1 MIDSV
6 TAASRGSEERAV
18 NAEVDLDMAGAFA
31 ALKRHSA
38 LILGLALVTAIAVL
52 ILVNLVSP
60 RYSGEVRV
68 VIENRETALTRA
80 GRERSAGT
88 GDSLQLDAE
97 AISSQVQIAY
107 SRDLARSVIRD
118 LQLNKIPEFDPM
130 ASGAGAVP
138 AVLAFLGLG
147 RDIARMSAEERALEA
162 YYERLSVAPVEK
174 SRVIEIRFWAKDAEL
189 ASRVAN
195 TISERF
201 IELQTRAKLDRDRKV
216 RHYFELKIDEL
227 RSTVA
232 EAEGKAQNHRSEND
246 LLTGANNSSLGSQS
260 LSELTAQ
267 LSNAQAQQAEA
278 EAKSRSIRDL
288 LKSGKPIESADVFA
302 SPLMQ
307 RLTERG
313 AALRAEHALQTTVL
327 LPGHPRMRELQAQ
340 LSDNQNQI
348 RLQAERIA
356 RGLENDA
363 RTSNE
368 RMKAIQ
374 TALDGLK
381 KNANS
386 HGDKEVQLRALERE
400 AKAQRDL
407 LENWLGLYREAVAR
421 DSLEAQAA
429 DARIVSRAETSNTPV
444 FPKKLPLVLIS
455 FFGVACIGAALV
467 VTKALL
473 SPHQSANSEM
483 VRQEPDFIMPAAE
496 QRVLADTD
504 LSTKTQSDETNNRQ
518 DDMFPPSANI
528 DGEWRRDLEDEQ
540 AEHRAKRQ
548 RPHAPLLQ
556 GPHAPL
562 LQAALAGKLV
572 LISGVTTAQN
582 EARLAIELARGL
594 AARGRRIVLVD
605 AHNGDSTIA
614 SELRLEAQPG
624 LAEIAAGSATIA
636 SAICAPARL
645 AIHILR
651 RGRASTETLDFSNP
665 RLTQTMDA
673 LALTYDS
680 IVVRAASLN
689 HVRMMIEL
697 AGGAATIAIDAGSS
711 QDPVALAA
719 KRALTLPGVGQIL
732 ILPRREAPHRKR
744 RRAA

>member
-18 NAEVDLDMAGAFA
+18 NTEVDLDMAGAFA

-38 LILGLALVTAIAVL
+38 LIFGLALVTAIAVL

-60 RYSGEVRV
+60 RYLGEVRV

-88 GDSLQLDAE
+88 GDGLQLDAE

-302 SPLMQ
+302 SSLMQ

-348 RLQAERIA
+348 RQQAERIV

-363 RTSNE
+363 RTSIE

-473 SPHQSANSEM
+473 SPHQSADGEM
-483 VRQEPDFIMPAAE
+483 IRQEPDFIMPAAE

-504 LSTKTQSDETNNRQ
+504 LSTKTQSDETNNRK

-540 AEHRAKRQ
+540 AEHRAKLQ
-548 RPHAPLLQ
+548 R
-556 GPHAPL
+556 PHAPL

-582 EARLAIELARGL
+582 EAQLAIELARGL

-605 AHNGDSTIA
+605 AHNGAATIA
-614 SELRLEAQPG
+614 SELRLAAHPG

-651 RGRASTETLDFSNP
+651 RGRASNETLDFSNP
-665 RLTQTMDA
+665 RLSQTMDA

-697 AGGAATIAIDAGSS
+697 AGGATTIAIDAGSS
-711 QDPVALAA
+711 QDAVALAA

-732 ILPRREAPHRKR
+732 ILPRKEAPHRKR